1 MLIVLL
7 LNLLLLL
14 SVSSADAEGEYQK
27 LDYVAVYLLR
37 WLYLIVLIKQWL
49 LTNVYNANVIGCMDN
64 VHAVKMFVVRMY
76 LLTCQTQMNEKK
88 F

>member
-27 LDYVAVYLLR
+27 LDYVAVY
-37 WLYLIVLIKQWL
+37 L

-76 LLTCQTQMNEKK
+76 LLTCQTQMNEEK